1 MISVVIPA
9 FNEEGAI
16 ADTVTHVRKVL
27 GAQEGCVFEVVVVDD
42 GSSDR
47 TAELAEAAGARLV
60 RKVHNV
66 GYGHSLKLGIA
77 AAQYDIIVI
86 TDADGTY
93 PIDRIPELLDIYAKG
108 YDMVVAERTGDH
120 YRESALKQPLR
131 AVLRALVEFT
141 AGRRIPDPNSGLRV
155 FSRETVMPFFSH
167 LSNTF
172 SFTTSVTL
180 AYMLCQK
187 YVTYVPI
194 PYFERVGKTKV
205 RLFRDSLRTMQY
217 IVQAILYYNPLK
229 LFLALCLA
237 LMIPSLLVAF
247 GGVIAGSWPMIGLG
261 AAGFLTSVVVFCV
274 GLLGE
279 QLRQL
284 SVQSQST

>member
-1 MISVVIPA
+1 MISIVIPA
-9 FNEEGAI
+9 YNEQGAI
-16 ADTVTHVRKVL
+16 TETIQQVQRVLAARPDTP
-27 GAQEGCVFEVVVVDD
+27 FEIVVVDD

-47 TAELAEAAGARLV
+47 TAELAEAAGARVL

-66 GYGHSLKLGIA
+66 GYGHSLKLGIEA
-77 AAQYDIIVI
+77 ASHDTIVI

-93 PIDRIPELLDIYAKG
+93 PIDRIPELLDVYAKG
-108 YDMVVAERTGDH
+108 FDMVVAERTGDH

-131 AVLRALVEFT
+131 AVLRTLVEFT

-155 FSRETVMPFFSH
+155 FSRQTVMPFFSH

-194 PYFERVGKTKV
+194 PYHERVGQTKV

-217 IVQAILYYNPLK
+217 IVQAILFYNPLK
-229 LFLALCLA
+229 LFLALSLA
-237 LMIPSLLVAF
+237 LWTPGLLCAI
-247 GGVIAGSWPMIGLG
+247 GGLITSHWPLAGIG
-261 AAGFLTSVVVFCV
+261 AATLLTGVVVFCF

-279 QLRQL
+279 LLRQL
-284 SVQSQST
+284 LARPSAG